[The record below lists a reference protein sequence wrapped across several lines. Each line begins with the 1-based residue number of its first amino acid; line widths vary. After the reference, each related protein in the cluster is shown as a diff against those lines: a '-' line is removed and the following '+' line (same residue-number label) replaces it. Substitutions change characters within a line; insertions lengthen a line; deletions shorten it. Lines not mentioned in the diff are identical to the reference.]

1 LRQHET
7 RRQPFA
13 RQTWIW
19 LNGKYRPAGHRP
31 LICVNPLNW
40 QRDAA
45 CATKGVASLP
55 KPLPELTGA
64 TCQGSLIVVPLSALA
79 VGCRFNDLLTLFG
92 SYHHFDYDLLYINI
106 RQRAAE
112 RVAAYLARR

>member
-1 LRQHET
+1 VRYQGCGLVAKAL
-7 RRQPFA
+7 A
-13 RQTWIW
+13 RTD
-19 LNGKYRPAGHRP
+19 R
-31 LICVNPLNW
+31 
-40 QRDAA
+40 
-45 CATKGVASLP
+45 
-55 KPLPELTGA
+55 A

-106 RQRAAE
+106 RQRAAD